1 MTKDCYGTC
10 PKCGE
15 IGWCHYKGKA
25 RIFKSGPGSD
35 LYKVSLFK
43 CGNCGKKFGFE
54 LDDSTPEPKDDLY
67 DMLEKLQN
75 DYEEEDDAEEEKDD
89 WNEIEALLYD
99 TYHELGTFGYIDLF
113 GARSK
118 LIRALRI
125 TNKHCRCDS

>member
-1 MTKDCYGTC
+1 MTKDCFGTC

-54 LDDSTPEPKDDLY
+54 LEDGVIEPKLN
-67 DMLEKLQN
+67 E
-75 DYEEEDDAEEEKDD
+75 EEEDSEDWEKVYDAL
-89 WNEIEALLYD
+89 NNLYFYGKCSD
-99 TYHELGTFGYIDLF
+99 ENLRSAYYI
-113 GARSK
+113 AR
-118 LIRALRI
+118 
-125 TNKHCRCDS
+125 KHCGHNIGHLH

>member
-54 LDDSTPEPKDDLY
+54 LEDGVMEPKL
-67 DMLEKLQN
+67 N
-75 DYEEEDDAEEEKDD
+75 EEEDDDWEKITEILAEAYEDLNAS
-89 WNEIEALLYD
+89 WNAGDVLVIPTMRYLEGALN
-99 TYHELGTFGYIDLF
+99 
-113 GARSK
+113 
-118 LIRALRI
+118 I
-125 TNKHCRCDS
+125 TRKHCGRDS